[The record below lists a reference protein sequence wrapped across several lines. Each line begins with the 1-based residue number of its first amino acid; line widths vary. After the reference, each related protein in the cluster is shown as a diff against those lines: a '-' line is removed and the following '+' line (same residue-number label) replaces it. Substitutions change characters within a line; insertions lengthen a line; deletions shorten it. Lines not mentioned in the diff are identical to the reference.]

1 MDISTSK
8 FTKNISPTLHL
19 AETNR
24 TFKSDFIKTLNFNII
39 LQKNKISKIHL
50 LYFYFTT
57 EVK

>member
-1 MDISTSK
+1 MDMSTSK
-8 FTKNISPTLHL
+8 FTNLSPTLPL
-19 AETNR
+19 AQTYR
-24 TFKSDFIKTLNFNII
+24 MFKSDFIKTLNFNII